1 MATVK
6 QDPQIGT
13 FLVICHTENCE
24 NKDIEITVQAYIPA
38 TVICGGCSI
47 QITDVT
53 EIAPEISE

>member
-1 MATVK
+1 MATLK
-6 QDPQIGT
+6 EDPQIGT

-47 QITDVT
+47 QITDITPVQ
-53 EIAPEISE
+53 EEEAE